1 MPMSPSSPVRPKKK
15 PPVKRQWK
23 AAPLKPSGTL
33 AKAPKKRATAE
44 SELDVA
50 LGLKLLE
57 EHYPGAHCELHH
69 NTPYQLLVATLLSA
83 QCTDERVN
91 RVTPELFKRAPDP
104 LVMSQLPRSEVEA
117 LIRST
122 GFFKTKAKHLQELSI
137 QLLSKHGGMVPED
150 LDALTALP
158 GVGRKTAQVVLGNCF
173 HQATG
178 IVVDTHVRRLS
189 QRWGWSR
196 AQQPERIEKDLCE
209 KIPRSRWIALS
220 HEMIFHGRR
229 LCQARKPRCQSCFLF
244 DHCPRLGVR

>member
-1 MPMSPSSPVRPKKK
+1 MI
-15 PPVKRQWK
+15 
-23 AAPLKPSGTL
+23 L
-33 AKAPKKRATAE
+33 AKAPKKRPVAE
-44 SELDVA
+44 PELDVI

-69 NTPYQLLVATLLSA
+69 NSPYQLLVATLLSA

-91 RVTPELFKRAPDP
+91 RVTPELFKRAPNP
-104 LVMSQLPRSEVEA
+104 QAMSQLPRSEVEA
-117 LIRST
+117 LIRPT

-137 QLLSKHGGMVPED
+137 QLLSRHEGRVPED
-150 LDALTALP
+150 LEALTALP

-173 HQATG
+173 RQATG

-196 AQQPERIEKDLCE
+196 AHQPEKIEKVLCQ
-209 KIPRSRWIALS
+209 KVPRSRWIALS

-229 LCQARKPRCQSCFLF
+229 ICQARKPRCQSCFLF